1 MSVAAIDGPRR
12 LSGFAVIVA
21 ATAVVAATA
30 LLHGQRIVFTSELIV
45 FAVIAAA
52 VISYVYSLS
61 TQEEQIRDRSQKDI
75 HSTNHSLDQETMNNH
90 PPTPP
95 VVENEEA
102 VRMLLQVARDEI
114 ASGTE
119 DPSHALAAL
128 LHCIRL
134 TQGEDGIMRAKEGN
148 S

>member
-75 HSTNHSLDQETMNNH
+75 HSTNHSLH
-90 PPTPP
+90 L
-95 VVENEEA
+95 VVFTNVEA
-102 VRMLLQVARDEI
+102 PYRFLHQNLYQRTQLRI
-114 ASGTE
+114 AKGFRQILHIQS
-119 DPSHALAAL
+119 LAVFVQ
-128 LHCIRL
+128 H
-134 TQGEDGIMRAKEGN
+134 
-148 S
+148 